1 MKKRNQ
7 YRSHYNAE
15 KASSANVKLLEA
27 ALSIKHRFFS
37 MVALR
42 RGLRRLRRWTLWLT
56 LWLTLFLLLL
66 GGIIWGCM
74 AAVEKAYSLSI
85 DKVSFDARHKLISKE
100 QAMQILGIGET
111 INMTSLDTGALKAR
125 LEEHLCIESAHIRA
139 ELPDTL
145 HIEISER
152 IPLVYVEQE
161 SGTDTGNRERFFM
174 DPNGK
179 LFPVVEEYH
188 RKFNGVPVWYLQP
201 GDVEQFAVGATV
213 NNDRRRPIV
222 ELVTA
227 ANLYSVIEIPPIKE
241 IFRPKDWKIIATLES
256 GEEVL
261 MQVYDIKGQMERLA
275 MILEH
280 CRATHRPARSIN
292 VIPRINPT
300 VIYASTP
307 GQAEHK

>member
-42 RGLRRLRRWTLWLT
+42 RGLRRLRRWT

-161 SGTDTGNRERFFM
+161 SGTETGNRVRFFM
-174 DPNGK
+174 DPTGH
-179 LFPVVEEYH
+179 LFPVVPEFH
-188 RKFNGVPVWYLQP
+188 RNFTGVPVWYLQP
-201 GDVEQFAVGATV
+201 GDVSEFKPGAVISE
-213 NNDRRRPIV
+213 DKFRPIA
-222 ELVTA
+222 ELVSA
-227 ANLYSVIEIPPIKE
+227 ANMNSLVEIPAIRE
-241 IFRPKDWKIIATLES
+241 IFRPKDWKIIITLET
-256 GEEVL
+256 GTEVML
-261 MQVYDIKGQMERLA
+261 QVYDLKAQMERLS

-280 CRATHRPARSIN
+280 CRATQRRPRSIN
-292 VIPRINPT
+292 VVPRINPT
-300 VIYASTP
+300 VIYA
-307 GQAEHK
+307 Q